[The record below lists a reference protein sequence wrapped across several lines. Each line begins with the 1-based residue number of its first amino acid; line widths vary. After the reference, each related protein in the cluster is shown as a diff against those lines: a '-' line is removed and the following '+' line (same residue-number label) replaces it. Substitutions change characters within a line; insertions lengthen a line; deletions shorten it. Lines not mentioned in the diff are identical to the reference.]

1 MHTPAVLAGNVKLCA
16 NWGAP
21 GIGYLLIFRPDPAA
35 SAALARLQEQVLAFE
50 PALLRQP
57 EAQLHTSVAWLMAV
71 GRDFDEPKDALWAAR
86 GDDWLKI
93 MESITERTEPM
104 RLRYQR
110 LVVTDA
116 AIIAVAE
123 EPTPVGGFRRELTAA
138 LGLPWPISY
147 DSVEIVHTTLLR
159 YRQPPSDPAA
169 CSGGSRR
176 CRSRSRLKSASCSW
190 CGSRCTTRSSTRC
203 YGDCH
208 WGSRHDRDG
217 PDHLRDKVYFAER
230 GETKADLARHYLRVA
245 EPLLRAIGGR
255 PVLLRALP

>member
-159 YRQPPSDPAA
+159 YRQPPSDPA
-169 CSGGSRR
+169 G
-176 CRSRSRLKSASCSW
+176 
-190 CGSRCTTRSSTRC
+190 
-203 YGDCH
+203 
-208 WGSRHDRDG
+208 
-217 PDHLRDKVYFAER
+217 
-230 GETKADLARHYLRVA
+230 
-245 EPLLRAIGGR
+245 LLRRLEAMPVAIEAEVSELLMVR
-255 PVLLRALP
+255 ESMYYTFEYEVLRRLPLGVAP